1 MAEIIHE
8 DGMYKI
14 STVEQVVE
22 IMRHHV
28 GAEPVIWD
36 CPCTVEGC
44 RSKVLCTRY
53 VDDDGPIVYVTCT
66 ISRNDVPPVLMI
78 TRSELRGIRDHGEQA
93 EFNAGESLL
102 RGPDRTMYH
111 RYMAAG
117 LLDVLEAMLRPV
129 ASA

>member
-44 RSKVLCTRY
+44 RS
-53 VDDDGPIVYVTCT
+53 
-66 ISRNDVPPVLMI
+66 
-78 TRSELRGIRDHGEQA
+78 QA
-93 EFNAGESLL
+93 L
-102 RGPDRTMYH
+102 
-111 RYMAAG
+111 
-117 LLDVLEAMLRPV
+117 
-129 ASA
+129 